1 MGPSEGVLCVRQK
14 NEERYA
20 LLTQFYTTNIFEL
33 ETCSLGLGMT
43 LFGALTARDVDV
55 GPRRRRFSA
64 VHDEN
69 TPTLQYLRAF
79 FV

>member
-33 ETCSLGLGMT
+33 ETCSLRLGMT
-43 LFGALTARDVDV
+43 LFGALEQLAMLTLAR
-55 GPRRRRFSA
+55 GAEGSARFMTKIPPLYSI
-64 VHDEN
+64 
-69 TPTLQYLRAF
+69 
-79 FV
+79 